1 MVISLGEFL
10 YPWYDQIQI
19 EWIAGRRRLSI
30 VCFSS
35 QRRVLLIHMS

>member
-19 EWIAGRRRLSI
+19 EEIAGGRRLSI
-30 VCFSS
+30 VCFSF
-35 QRRVLLIHMS
+35 QRRVLFIHVS